1 MQKGKSMQN
10 EELAKKMALI
20 HALRRTA
27 LNRERE
33 RLGQKLIPVPLMA
46 YVLEHPGCTQGEVAG
61 FLYISPASVATS
73 CKRLEQE
80 GLLERRVDPGNR
92 RKNQLY
98 VTAAGEE
105 LTRQKRA
112 MFERVNERAF
122 QDIDEGDK
130 VVFARV
136 LDRILDNLGGRGLD
150 PNQVFGP
157 LMEADK
163 RKEKK

>member
-1 MQKGKSMQN
+1 MQKGKNMQN

-150 PNQVFGP
+150 LNQVFGP

>member
-1 MQKGKSMQN
+1 MQI
-10 EELAKKMALI
+10 EELSKKMVLV

-33 RLGQKLIPVPLMA
+33 RLNQKVIPLALMS
-46 YVLEHPGCTQGEVAG
+46 YVLEHPGCTQGEVAAY
-61 FLYISPASVATS
+61 LYISAASVATS

-92 RKNQLY
+92 RKNQLF
-98 VTAAGEE
+98 VTEAGET
-105 LTRQKRA
+105 LTREKRA
-112 MFERVNERAF
+112 MLDRVNALAF
-122 QDIDEGDK
+122 AGIAEGDAQA
-130 VVFARV
+130 FARV
-136 LDRILDNLGGRGLD
+136 LDKMMDNLGGRGLS
-150 PNQVFGP
+150 PNQVFGS

>member
-1 MQKGKSMQN
+1 MQV
-10 EELAKKMALI
+10 EELSKKMILV

-33 RLGQKLIPVPLMA
+33 RLNQKVIPLALMT

-61 FLYISPASVATS
+61 YLYISPASVATS

-80 GLLERRVDPGNR
+80 GLLERRVDPANR
-92 RKNQLY
+92 RKNQLF
-98 VTAAGEE
+98 VTAEGEE
-105 LTRQKRA
+105 LTREKRA
-112 MFERVNERAF
+112 MLERVNDRTF
-122 QDIDEGDK
+122 EGVGEEDQE
-130 VVFARV
+130 VFSRV
-136 LDRILDNLGGRGLD
+136 LDRMLDNLGGRGVE
-150 PNQVFGP
+150 PRQVFGS

>member
-1 MQKGKSMQN
+1 MQT
-10 EELAKKMALI
+10 EELSKKMVLV

-33 RLGQKLIPVPLMA
+33 RLNQKMIPLALMS
-46 YVLEHPGCTQGEVAG
+46 YVLEHPGCTQGEIAS

-80 GLLERRVDPGNR
+80 GLLERRVDPVNR

-98 VTAAGEE
+98 VTGEGEE
-105 LTRQKRA
+105 LTLEKRA
-112 MFERVNERAF
+112 MLERVDERTF
-122 QDIDEGDK
+122 EGIGEADRE
-130 VVFARV
+130 VFSRV
-136 LDRILDNLGGRGLD
+136 LDRMLDNLGGRGVE
-150 PNQVFGP
+150 PRQVFGS

>member
-1 MQKGKSMQN
+1 MQN
-10 EELAKKMALI
+10 EELSKKMALV

-46 YVLEHPGCTQGEVAG
+46 YVLEHPGCTQGEVADY
-61 FLYISPASVATS
+61 LYISPASVATS

-80 GLLERRVDPGNR
+80 GLLERRVDPVNR

-98 VTAAGEE
+98 VTGEGEE
-105 LTRQKRA
+105 LTLQKQA
-112 MFERVNERAF
+112 MFERGNARTFEGVGEEEREAF
-122 QDIDEGDK
+122 SH
-130 VVFARV
+130 V
-136 LDRILDNLGGRGLD
+136 LDRMLDNLGGRGVE
-150 PNQVFGP
+150 PRQVFGS

>member
-1 MQKGKSMQN
+1 MQI
-10 EELAKKMALI
+10 EELSKKMVLV

-33 RLGQKLIPVPLMA
+33 RLHQKLIPVPIMA
-46 YVLEHPGCTQGEVAG
+46 YVLEHPGCTQGEIAG
-61 FLYISPASVATS
+61 WLYISAASVATS

-92 RKNQLY
+92 RRNQLF
-98 VTAAGEE
+98 VTEAGAA
-105 LTRQKRA
+105 LTREKRA
-112 MFERVNERAF
+112 MLDRVNERAF
-122 QDIDEGDK
+122 EGIDEGDRE
-130 VVFARV
+130 VFSRV
-136 LDRILDNLGGRGLD
+136 LDRMMDNLGGRGLN
-150 PNQVFGP
+150 PNQVFGS

>member
-1 MQKGKSMQN
+1 MQI
-10 EELAKKMALI
+10 EELSKKMVLV

-33 RLGQKLIPVPLMA
+33 RLNQKVIPLALMS
-46 YVLEHPGCTQGEVAG
+46 YVLEHPGCTQGEIAS

-80 GLLERRVDPGNR
+80 GLLERRVDPVNR
-92 RKNQLY
+92 RKNQLF
-98 VTAAGEE
+98 VTAEGEE
-105 LTRQKRA
+105 LTREKRA
-112 MFERVNERAF
+112 MLERVDERTF
-122 QDIDEGDK
+122 EGIGEADRE
-130 VVFARV
+130 VFSRV
-136 LDRILDNLGGRGLD
+136 LDRMLDNLGGRGVE
-150 PNQVFGP
+150 PRQVFGS